1 MRFNGRITFVKETD
15 SYYDPVKGEFVEG
28 EPVVET
34 VPCKLSALGVDRT
47 NELFGQIDK
56 KIIVARLQRPYTKKF
71 DYIEINGQKYN
82 LKRQSDHRR
91 GVFYLE
97 GVSHGRVERNQ
108 VTGRKVK
115 QERQS

>member
-1 MRFNGRITFVKETD
+1 MRFSDRISFVTEGET
-15 SYYDPVKGEFVEG
+15 YYDPIQGGYIEG

-82 LKRQSDHRR
+82 LKRQSDYRR

-97 GVSHGRVERNQ
+97 GVSHG
-108 VTGRKVK
+108 
-115 QERQS
+115 